1 MVDLQPGL
9 GLARGD
15 VFTPVDAR
23 AAGCTTA
30 EIRANLTAG
39 RWVAL
44 RRGVYTSREVRD
56 RAFADPYSRHRLLT
70 AAALVAVERHSVA
83 SHVSAA
89 VVHGLALVDH
99 PDDGVHL
106 TTDEGSSHE
115 GPGLSMHCAE
125 LGERETTIVA
135 DLPVTTVPR
144 TLFDLGRRLSFAD
157 AVASIDQALHAG
169 TVTPE
174 QLRDTTVLHDAWPGS
189 GCARRAIG
197 FADGRS
203 ESIGESLG
211 RVAIASAGLPAP
223 QLQVEL
229 HDEQGLIGRT
239 DFLFVEA
246 RVVGEFDGRL
256 KYLTPDDLYREKRRE
271 DRIRRL
277 NYGVFRF
284 DWTIARFKPHE
295 LVGLFRDAAA
305 TVDRRRV
312 ARTA

>member
-1 MVDLQPGL
+1 MVELQPSL

-23 AAGCTTA
+23 AAGCSTA
-30 EIRANLTAG
+30 EIRANLAAG

-44 RRGVYTSREVRD
+44 RRGVYTTRRVRD
-56 RAFADPYSRHRLLT
+56 RAFAEPYSRHRLLT
-70 AAALVAVERHSVA
+70 AAALAAVERPSVA

-89 VVHGLALVDH
+89 VVHGLALVDP

-106 TTDEGSSHE
+106 TTDEGSSHQ

-125 LGERETTIVA
+125 LGESETTTVA
-135 DLPVTTVPR
+135 HLPVTAVPR

-157 AVASIDQALHAG
+157 AVASIDQALHTE
-169 TVTPE
+169 TVTAE
-174 QLRDTTVLHDAWPGS
+174 QLRDTTFLHEAWPGS
-189 GCARRAIG
+189 GTARRAIS

-239 DFLFVEA
+239 DFLFAEA

-256 KYLTPDDLYREKRRE
+256 KYLTPADLYHEKRRE

-277 NYGVFRF
+277 NYGVLRF
-284 DWTIARFKPHE
+284 DWTVARFRPRE
-295 LVGLFRDAAA
+295 LLGLFRDAAA
-305 TVDRRRV
+305 TVDHRRL
-312 ARTA
+312 ARPA